1 MWLHLLLKGHAMT
14 SLKVRKI
21 GNSLGVVLPKEVL
34 EALKVQEG
42 DFLDVTRTKGGVE
55 LTVSDEEV
63 DRLMQ
68 MAEKIMEDNRE
79 VLRALAK

>member
-1 MWLHLLLKGHAMT
+1 MT

>member
-1 MWLHLLLKGHAMT
+1 MT

-42 DFLDVTRTKGGVE
+42 DFLDVTRTKAGVE

-68 MAEKIMEDNRE
+68 LAEKIMEDNRE

>member
-1 MWLHLLLKGHAMT
+1 MERRMT
-14 SLKVRKI
+14 QLKVRKI

-34 EALKVQEG
+34 DQLRVKEG
-42 DFLDVTRTKGGVE
+42 DLLDVVPAPGGVT
-55 LTVSDEEV
+55 LSVSDEEV

-68 MAEKIMEDNRE
+68 MAERIMEENRE

>member
-1 MWLHLLLKGHAMT
+1 MLPKGNAMT

-42 DFLDVTRTKGGVE
+42 DFLDVTRTKAGVE

-68 MAEKIMEDNRE
+68 LAEKIMEDNRE

>member
-1 MWLHLLLKGHAMT
+1 MTPLKI
-14 SLKVRKI
+14 RKI

-34 EALKVQEG
+34 EQLKVKEG
-42 DFLDVTRTKGGVE
+42 DTLDVVPTSTGVT
-55 LTVSDEEV
+55 LSVSHKEV

-68 MAEKIMEDNRE
+68 MAERIMDENRE